1 MERKKKHMFV
11 TPKASADYYFVHVAF
26 AAEGPG
32 ACGTLFE
39 AKTANPNG
47 YLAVLIGSLWFIRQ
61 SICNYLG
68 IHTVQAQRHLSAG
81 RPKWLVGR
89 PLRSY
94 HPPQKKTKLR
104 MN

>member
-61 SICNYLG
+61 SICN
-68 IHTVQAQRHLSAG
+68 LSAG
-81 RPKWLVGR
+81 RPKWLEG
-89 PLRSY
+89 Y
-94 HPPQKKTKLR
+94 HPPPKKNKIKNELT
-104 MN
+104 MCY